1 MRSLRRKAGLL
12 SLGVIAALAV
22 VVPGGVARATT
33 LNGDWAAFSRCPVTN
48 SSMLAADGVN
58 ISAQCVATS
67 SASGSIK
74 LGNTTAPI
82 TTSDLQLGALFN
94 SSTTVS
100 APVAPSGGALA
111 AAPVNIPG
119 GLLGLIC
126 PSSVPL
132 ITQICNSITNSTL
145 NTVTATI
152 EPAGSPSNLN
162 LGAAFVTGTPLVR
175 LPVKIHLSNPIL
187 GSSCFIGSNS
197 NPIVLNPEMSVA
209 PTNFQGDTFDA
220 NGTSDPNGIF
230 TLFTV
235 SGGTTVDNSFAVPGA
250 SGCDGLLSLLV
261 DAAVDLKVGLPSASG
276 HNSLTLN
283 NPTISTAG
291 YGDPTSV
298 APNEGKDLAAAW
310 QSAITG

>member
-1 MRSLRRKAGLL
+1 MRFFRRRALL
-12 SLGVIAALAV
+12 IGSIIIAALAV
-22 VVPGGVARATT
+22 AVPGGVARATT
-33 LNGDWAAFSRCPVTN
+33 LNGDWAAFNRCPVTN

-58 ISAQCVATS
+58 ISAQCVDTA

-74 LGNTTAPI
+74 LGSTTAPI

-94 SSTTVS
+94 SSTTNS
-100 APVAPSGGALA
+100 APVAPAGGALV

-126 PSSVPL
+126 PSDVL
-132 ITQICNSITNSTL
+132 IITQICDSITNNTL
-145 NTVTATI
+145 NNITATI

-162 LGAAFVTGTPLVR
+162 LGASFVTNEPLVT
-175 LPVKIHLSNPIL
+175 LPVKIQLSNPIL

-197 NPIVLNPEMSVA
+197 NPIILNPEDSVA
-209 PTNFQGDTFDA
+209 PPNIMGDAFDA
-220 NGTSDPNGIF
+220 NGTSDPNGNF
-230 TLFTV
+230 TLVTL
-235 SGGTTVDNSFAVPGA
+235 SGGTIVDNTFAVPGA
-250 SGCDGLLSLLV
+250 SGCDGLLAPAV
-261 DAAVDLKVGLPSASG
+261 DAAIDLKQGLPSASG

-291 YGDPTSV
+291 YSDPTSV
-298 APNEGKDLAAAW
+298 APNEGRDLAAAW